1 MELWIRSQNKEL
13 LKLVNNIEID
23 YLDFKKY
30 DYVQSIQNKGEY
42 GIRCNGDLLGQYS
55 TKERAL
61 EVLDEIQNI
70 IKPTFINTKYNC
82 EIKDGHNKNEFD
94 LVMQPDESKI
104 EIIQPTTIVYEMPE
118 E

>member
-1 MELWIRSQNKEL
+1 MELWIRSQDKNILTKIDTL
-13 LKLVNNIEID
+13 RIGVNDI
-23 YLDFKKY
+23 FTK
-30 DYVQSIQNKGEY
+30 
-42 GIRCNGDLLGQYS
+42 GDLANIWGNDIFALGGYK

-70 IKPTFINTKYNC
+70 IKPTFLNTKYNC